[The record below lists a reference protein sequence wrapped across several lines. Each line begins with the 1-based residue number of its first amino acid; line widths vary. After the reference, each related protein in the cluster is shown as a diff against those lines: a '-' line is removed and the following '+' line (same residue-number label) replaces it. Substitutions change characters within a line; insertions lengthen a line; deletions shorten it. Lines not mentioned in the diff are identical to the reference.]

1 MNEENIKNDDYI
13 DLPPIKKIILQFL
26 RFIFSIADLV
36 VGVIKKY
43 KLFLLAGLIAGMIGG
58 FFYYK
63 SKPAYFEVSMIAES
77 SALRLKPIQ
86 EMIRSLNE
94 LIGSQSHRTLAAELG
109 ISEQQARQIS
119 YIELTG
125 LQKDALDN
133 DTSTKFNQPFKISAQ
148 IHNTDLTDTFQKA
161 IVNYLDNKP
170 LIKKNRD
177 TQVRFYI
184 EKLAFLD
191 NQLAKMDTLETTYN
205 HFLAAS
211 KITSNYFSND
221 ADASNFY
228 KQALLLMDEKG
239 MTLNW
244 LSLNSKP
251 IQVIDEF
258 KSPSLPQSYSRSKSL
273 AIGALIGIGICF
285 LLSLYLEL
293 DRKARNYKGKA

>member
-1 MNEENIKNDDYI
+1 MSEENINRDDYI
-13 DLPPIKKIILQFL
+13 ELPPIKKIILQLL
-26 RFIFSIADLV
+26 RFIFSIADLLIGV
-36 VGVIKKY
+36 VKKY
-43 KLFLLAGLIAGMIGG
+43 KLFLLAGLIAGLVAG
-58 FFYYK
+58 FLYHK
-63 SKPAYFEVSMIAES
+63 SRPAYFEVSMIAES
-77 SALRLKPIQ
+77 SAIRIKPLQ

-94 LIGSQSHRTLAAELG
+94 LIGSQSHRTLSAELG
-109 ISEQQARQIS
+109 ISEQQARQIN

-125 LQKDALDN
+125 LQKDALEN

-148 IHNTDLTDTFQKA
+148 IHNTDLTETFQKA

-170 LIKKNRD
+170 LMKKIRD
-177 TQVRFYI
+177 EQFKFYS

-191 NQLAKMDTLETTYN
+191 NQLAKMDTLEINYN

-211 KITSNYFSND
+211 KITSTYFSNNV
-221 ADASNFY
+221 DASNFY
-228 KQALLLMDEKG
+228 KQALALMNERG
-239 MTLNW
+239 VTMNW
-244 LSLNSKP
+244 LSSSLKP

-273 AIGALIGIGICF
+273 SIGALIGLGICF